1 MGRTTKLHKILT
13 QDKERA
19 YFLKKPEVQETMAV
33 LNKLTDSML
42 KSKGQRREMYRQQL
56 QNAHEHLSVQWMLKN
71 TLSRREEQ
79 LQKRIDK
86 LTKNKE

>member
-1 MGRTTKLHKILT
+1 MGRTTKLHKTLT
-13 QDKERA
+13 QTKERH
-19 YFLKKPEVQETMAV
+19 YFLKKPEVLETMAV

-56 QNAHEHLSVQWMLKN
+56 QNAHERLAVQWMLKN

-79 LQKRIDK
+79 LEKRIDK